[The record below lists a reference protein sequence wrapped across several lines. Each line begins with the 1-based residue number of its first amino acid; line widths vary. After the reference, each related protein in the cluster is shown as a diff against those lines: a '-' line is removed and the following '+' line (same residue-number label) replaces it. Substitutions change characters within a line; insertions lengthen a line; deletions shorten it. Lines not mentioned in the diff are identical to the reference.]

1 MWKYIGTK
9 ECNEFLL
16 SLNLINCKDD
26 KKYIKTIY
34 SISNNI
40 EKNYKIYKINK
51 RNGKYRTIYEPNLI
65 LKQIQKQIL
74 NNILNN
80 KSISKYA
87 KAYHKGIQLKDNAI
101 PHINKEMI
109 LKLDIKDFFE
119 NISFLDIYN
128 SCFPIEYFPKS
139 VGMILTYLC
148 TYDNHLTQGSPTSA
162 YISNL
167 VMKEFDEELGNWCNL
182 RNISYTRYS
191 DDMTF
196 SGAFNPSELITKVRK
211 MLYKLGLELNN
222 DKIHIVYKS
231 SSQNVT
237 GIVVNEKMQ
246 VNVKYRNKIRQEIYY
261 IKKFGLSSHLK
272 KCDINI
278 DSKRYL
284 NILYGRV
291 LYVLQINENDK
302 EFIKYRQF
310 IENLKRQC
318 KS

>member
-1 MWKYIGTK
+1 
-9 ECNEFLL
+9 
-16 SLNLINCKDD
+16 
-26 KKYIKTIY
+26 
-34 SISNNI
+34 
-40 EKNYKIYKINK
+40 
-51 RNGKYRTIYEPNLI
+51 
-65 LKQIQKQIL
+65 
-74 NNILNN
+74 
-80 KSISKYA
+80 
-87 KAYHKGIQLKDNAI
+87 
-101 PHINKEMI
+101 
-109 LKLDIKDFFE
+109 
-119 NISFLDIYN
+119 
-128 SCFPIEYFPKS
+128 
-139 VGMILTYLC
+139 
-148 TYDNHLTQGSPTSA
+148 
-162 YISNL
+162 
-167 VMKEFDEELGNWCNL
+167 
-182 RNISYTRYS
+182 
-191 DDMTF
+191 
-196 SGAFNPSELITKVRK
+196 